1 MKAWGRCLLQ
11 HSPRLQENCLV
22 AGCLLLVLA
31 TIAFAG
37 ASFTFD
43 EELRPQLRQVASL
56 MLAVGGLLFVR
67 GQFPRAKS

>member
-1 MKAWGRCLLQ
+1 MKAWGRWLLQ
-11 HSPRLQENCLV
+11 PSPTLQENCLV

-43 EELRPQLRQVASL
+43 EELRQVASL